1 MGGPTQLHEE
11 SDLDKCMNDMAVEKN
26 PSQTGTQ
33 AGAVEHEN
41 GELSLMDFLIG
52 IAKRKKQLILLP
64 LAVGVVSAAVS
75 FALPNIYQA
84 NTKLLPPQQ
93 AQSGAAAL
101 LSQLGGMAGL
111 AAGSVGLKNP
121 NDLYIGMLRS
131 RTVADRLIEQFNLK
145 KVYDTDSSEKARKQ
159 LEENTAIAAG
169 KDGIIT
175 IEVQDKDQQLV
186 ARLANAY
193 VAELLKLT
201 SVLAVT
207 EAGQRR
213 VFFERQLELAKNNLA
228 KAEVAL
234 KGSLDTHGVV
244 SVDAESR
251 SVLETVARLRA
262 QISAKEIKLNSMRAF
277 VTSSHPEFKETTEEL
292 ASLRAELSRLEN
304 GRPDASPDTAANTDG
319 KGGLENIKLLRDVKY
334 YQMLYEL
341 LAKQYEVARLDEA
354 NGSTVVQVLDPAVVP
369 ERKFKPKRATIVI
382 LSVSFTFLFAALWAF
397 AAEAREKA
405 VRLGLQPS
413 SRWKEFLKHLRS
425 R

>member
-1 MGGPTQLHEE
+1 
-11 SDLDKCMNDMAVEKN
+11 MNDIAVEKN
-26 PSQTGTQ
+26 PSKTDSRANAPG
-33 AGAVEHEN
+33 HESI
-41 GELSLMDFLIG
+41 ELSLMDFLIG
-52 IAKRKKQLILLP
+52 MAKRKKQIILLP
-64 LAVGVVSAAVS
+64 LVAGVVSAALS

-84 NTKLLPPQQ
+84 DTKLLPPQQ

-111 AAGSVGLKNP
+111 AASSAGLKNP

-131 RTVADRLIEQFNLK
+131 RTVADRLIEQFNLRK
-145 KVYDTDSSEKARKQ
+145 IYDTRSNEKARKQ
-159 LEENTAIAAG
+159 LEENTAIVAG

-193 VAELLKLT
+193 VSELLKLT
-201 SVLAVT
+201 SVLAIT

-213 VFFERQLELAKNNLA
+213 VFFERQLEQAKNNLA
-228 KAEVAL
+228 NAEVAL
-234 KGSLDTHGVV
+234 KGALDTHGVV

-262 QISAKEIKLNSMRAF
+262 QISADEIKLNSMRAF

-304 GRPDASPDTAANTDG
+304 GRPDASRNAAPNTDG
-319 KGGLENIKLLRDVKY
+319 KSGLENIKLLRNVKY

-369 ERKFKPKRATIVI
+369 ERKFKPKRAIIVI
-382 LSVSFTFLFAALWAF
+382 LSASFTFLFTALWAF

-405 VRLGLQPS
+405 IRSGLQPS
-413 SRWKEFLKHLRS
+413 SQWNELLKHLGFR
-425 R
+425 